1 MVPIGWI
8 PTLLIIV
15 VGLVWI
21 AMTKVGRALA
31 DEIGEEIRRAL
42 GRW

>member
-21 AMTKVGRALA
+21 ATTKVGRALA
-31 DEIGEEIRRAL
+31 DEIGEEIRQAL